1 MDKTAKKLMDF
12 CEGQRVAL
20 SLEMKL
26 MDVEMLRLR
35 KEMKEEKDD
44 ENIEKS
50 RRYIDMQIKWL
61 SAMTKIELLNEIK
74 ELVTTKKSNH
84 GGK

>member
-1 MDKTAKKLMDF
+1 MDF